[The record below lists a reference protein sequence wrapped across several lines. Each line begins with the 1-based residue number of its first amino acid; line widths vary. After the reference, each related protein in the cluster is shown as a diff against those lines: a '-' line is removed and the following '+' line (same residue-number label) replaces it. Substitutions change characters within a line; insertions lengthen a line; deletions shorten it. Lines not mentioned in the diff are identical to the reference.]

1 MDKSFM
7 WKKFEINIQFKK
19 ISFGQKRPF
28 VLRDFVPRY
37 VFWQSRGGEVLK
49 KNGGVS
55 HPLFLSYLVVGPR
68 DDVFGVSA
76 QDPE

>member
-37 VFWQSRGGEVLK
+37 VFWQSRGGRSLK
-49 KNGGVS
+49 KTAGC
-55 HPLFLSYLVVGPR
+55 HTTLFLSYLVVGLR
-68 DDVFGVSA
+68 DDVFGVSV